1 MVHRRVFL
9 GQDDL
14 GRPVSTGF
22 HAGQDAGLMIALNV
36 IVAEQTKQDKPAT
49 VAALDPRII
58 APTPRGISTAP
69 AGCLR
74 SGSLPDSCVTDP
86 RQRKRPPQ

>member
-9 GQDDL
+9 GQDDP

-36 IVAEQTKQDKPAT
+36 IVAEQTRQDEAAT
-49 VAALDPRII
+49 VAALDPRRH
-58 APTPRGISTAP
+58 ADAATPTRAVPRIGRRLTST
-69 AGCLR
+69 GH
-74 SGSLPDSCVTDP
+74 S
-86 RQRKRPPQ
+86 